1 MLQICVTFLSQ
12 FPYMKNVL
20 FLTILLSCC
29 TIFTVTQTQAQVKQA
44 PLSNIEGNA
53 NSITSKLKTALS
65 LTEEQQPKILTLVTN
80 FLQQR
85 ATILSLNGTNQKTYD
100 TKLNSFHNGFNRK
113 LKTIL
118 TPEQFAKF
126 PELKPPTADMT
137 NVLAQ
142 LFY

>member
-1 MLQICVTFLSQ
+1 MKKTLRISLLLLTVLTFVFS
-12 FPYMKNVL
+12 V
-20 FLTILLSCC
+20 S
-29 TIFTVTQTQAQVKQA
+29 QAQVKQE

-53 NSITSKLKTALS
+53 QSITNKLKAALT
-65 LTEEQQPKILTLVTN
+65 LTEAQQPKILSAVTN

-85 ATILSLNGTNQKTYD
+85 ATILSLNNSNPKAYD
-100 TKLNSFHNGFNRK
+100 TKLKSFHNGFQRK

-118 TPEQFAKF
+118 TPEQFTGF
-126 PELKPPTADMT
+126 QELKPVNNDMT